1 MNLLGERDVQEEP
14 IAYPGRIASP
24 TLVSDLDLPAFDYT
38 DAELH
43 GPRFQATMRALREQG
58 WLASTPL
65 GFVVLE
71 REAAGF
77 FLRSRAAEFPGMK
90 IAEIFGI
97 DDGPLYEEMR
107 RNILHINGAD
117 HARLRGLVNASFT
130 PRAAERWRPAMRA
143 FLGEL
148 LDGVRASGG
157 RCEFVSAVAKPY
169 PSQVIATVLGAPPA
183 DAPRLHEWSN
193 WVQRQFDAPTLMA
206 ERPRIEQAV
215 TELYAYLDALL
226 AARRDDPG
234 DDLISQLIAARA
246 EGDDRLSDV
255 ELVNLVLD
263 VLIGGIDTTQS
274 QLAHAV
280 RLLAEHPDQWALLRE
295 DPAGRAAAAVEEALR
310 HEPITPFTARILIE
324 DVSYRDVT
332 FPQDTVL
339 LICAHTANR
348 DVPEG
353 GAFDVAAERD
363 AGKPLTFGAGIHYC
377 LGANLARAE
386 LQEALRLLAERVE
399 RVELDGEPVYEGVQG
414 VYGMRA
420 LPLRLIAVM
429 P

>member
-1 MNLLGERDVQEEP
+1 M
-14 IAYPGRIASP
+14 
-24 TLVSDLDLPAFDYT
+24 TLVTDLDLPAFDYT

-43 GPRFQATMRALREQG
+43 GPRFHATMRELRARG

-65 GFVVLE
+65 GYVVLE
-71 REAAGF
+71 REAAAF

-97 DDGPLYEEMR
+97 EDGPLYEEMR

-117 HARLRGLVNASFT
+117 HARLRGLVNPSFT

-143 FLGEL
+143 FMGEL
-148 LDGVRASGG
+148 LDAALASSGDGDAAVDVVRAL
-157 RCEFVSAVAKPY
+157 AKPY
-169 PSQVIATVLGAPPA
+169 PSLVIATLLGAPLE

-206 ERPRIEQAV
+206 ERPRIERNV
-215 TELYAYLDALL
+215 VELYDYLDELL

-246 EGDDRLSDV
+246 QDGDRLSGV

-274 QLAHAV
+274 QLAHTL
-280 RLLAEHPDQWALLRE
+280 RLLAEHPAQWAWLRE
-295 DPAGRAAAAVEEALR
+295 DPAGRAAAVVEEALR
-310 HEPITPFTARILIE
+310 YEPITPFTARIAVA
-324 DVSYRDVT
+324 DVDYRDVS
-332 FPQDTVL
+332 FPKDTVL

-348 DVPEG
+348 DVADG
-353 GAFDVAAERD
+353 DAFDPAARRD
-363 AGKPLTFGAGIHYC
+363 AGRPLTFGAGIHYC

-386 LQEALRLLAERVE
+386 LQEGLRLIAERVE
-399 RVELDGEPVYEGVQG
+399 AIALDGEPAYEGVQG
-414 VYGMRA
+414 VYGLRA
-420 LPLRLIAVM
+420 LPLRLTSAR
-429 P
+429 

>member
-1 MNLLGERDVQEEP
+1 MASDVGP
-14 IAYPGRIASP
+14 PAPA

-38 DAELH
+38 DADLH
-43 GPRFQATMRALREQG
+43 GPRFHATMRDLRTAS

-65 GFVVLE
+65 GYVVLE
-71 REAAGF
+71 REAAAH
-77 FLRSRAAEFPGMK
+77 FLRSRSAEFPGMK

-117 HARLRGLVNASFT
+117 HARLRGLVNPSFT

-143 FLGEL
+143 FMDEL
-148 LDGVRASGG
+148 LDGALASDGPVD
-157 RCEFVSAVAKPY
+157 FVSAVAKPY
-169 PSQVIATVLGAPPA
+169 PSLVIASVLGAPLE

-206 ERPRIEQAV
+206 ERPRIERHV
-215 TELYAYLDALL
+215 VELYDYLDALL
-226 AARRDDPG
+226 AARRDDPA
-234 DDLISQLIAARA
+234 DDLISQLLTARA
-246 EGDDRLSDV
+246 EDGDRLSDV

-280 RLLAEHPDQWALLRE
+280 RLLAEHPEQWARLRA
-295 DPAGRAAAAVEEALR
+295 DPSLAPTVVEEALR
-310 HEPITPFTARILIE
+310 YEPITPFTARILIE
-324 DVSYRDVT
+324 DVEYRDVS
-332 FPQDTVL
+332 FPKDTVL

-348 DVPEG
+348 AGDGSDET
-353 GAFDVAAERD
+353 FDVTAVRD
-363 AGKPLTFGAGIHYC
+363 LGRPLTFGAGIHYC

-386 LQEALRLLAERVE
+386 LQEGLRLIAERVE
-399 RVELDGEPVYEGVQG
+399 TLALAGEPVYEGVQG
-414 VYGMRA
+414 VYGLRE
-420 LPLRLIAVM
+420 LPLRLAASG
-429 P
+429 

>member
-1 MNLLGERDVQEEP
+1 MTRV
-14 IAYPGRIASP
+14 
-24 TLVSDLDLPAFDYT
+24 TDLDLPAFDYT

-43 GPRFQATMRALREQG
+43 GPRFHATMRELRAQS

-65 GFVVLE
+65 GYVVLE
-71 REAAGF
+71 REAAAF

-97 DDGPLYEEMR
+97 EDGPLYEEMR
-107 RNILHINGAD
+107 RNILHLNGAD
-117 HARLRGLVNASFT
+117 HARLRGLVNPSFT

-143 FLGEL
+143 FMGEL
-148 LDGVRASGG
+148 LDAALAAGDG
-157 RCEFVSAVAKPY
+157 REARCDVVSVIAKPY
-169 PSQVIATVLGAPPA
+169 PSLVIATVLGAPLA

-193 WVQRQFDAPTLMA
+193 WVQRQFDAPTLIA
-206 ERPRIEQAV
+206 ERPRIERHV
-215 TELYAYLDALL
+215 VELYDYLDRLL

-274 QLAHAV
+274 QMAHTL
-280 RLLAEHPDQWALLRE
+280 RLLAERPDQWALLRD

-310 HEPITPFTARILIE
+310 YEPITPFTARIAVE
-324 DVSYRDVT
+324 DVEYRGVL
-332 FPQDTVL
+332 FPRDTVL
-339 LICAHTANR
+339 LICSHTANR
-348 DVPEG
+348 EVPG
-353 GAFDVAAERD
+353 GEMFDVAAARD
-363 AGKPLTFGAGIHYC
+363 AGRPLTFGAGIHYC

-386 LQEALRLLAERVE
+386 LQEGLRLIAERVE
-399 RVELDGEPVYEGVQG
+399 AIALDGEPVYEGVQG
-414 VYGMRA
+414 VYGLRS
-420 LPLRLIAVM
+420 LPLRLTAAG
-429 P
+429 